1 MAESETS
8 INKDF
13 DIKLFSTVFKRWWYV
28 VVFALTA
35 TFIGAFLFLRYTK
48 PVYES
53 NMILQIAAEDQGAD
67 VLDIKGVNK
76 QSNINAEIE
85 LLRSEFTLSNALKSL
100 DLNITYYAEGDFL
113 TEEKY
118 GSYSFLIKPIELK
131 DSSLCNTR
139 INLEL
144 LEDERIKLYYVF
156 KGKEYSFITNPGEKI
171 ETPHFE
177 VILVVEAWSSFKA
190 DIDKNNLYFK
200 FNNLDDLTRS
210 YIRNLTVSAIDQNA
224 RTIEIAFR
232 SNNARLSMDIVQA
245 VGQTFFKHHEKI
257 KKQSADN
264 ILEFINIQLDSLS
277 RELTRSKDSIM
288 FYKRSQSLA
297 DPDNKSASLS
307 QRMEKI
313 QDDLISYK
321 EEKFILQEIKKK
333 IADSPD
339 QMEVYKMIPVIIGR
353 SFEGALL
360 DRVNQLHDLIED
372 KENLLLNLTPDNQ
385 SIKIIENRIDIT
397 VDEISRTINF
407 LLERVEQRVKRIE
420 SFRRQLENEYFNL
433 PEQKMELSRL
443 SNMQQLNEKY
453 FNLFTEKQVQY
464 SISNAGYTSQ
474 NKILKKPAVN
484 NSAVSPKRNMIYG
497 ASIFLGLVIGFGF
510 IFIKYLLFNEINN
523 LDDFEK
529 IVPENVSLLG
539 SIPFYRKKMTHSKL
553 LVSEAPKSMMAESL
567 RSIRTNIS
575 FINKNAKVIAFTSS
589 ISGEG
594 KTFMALN
601 LGGVFALSG
610 KKTIIIDLDLRKPKV
625 NLGLDLDNELGMSN
639 VLSGQI
645 NYKDVIKNTDI
656 KNFHVITSGVN
667 PPNPSELIL
676 SKKFDE
682 VLTQLKED
690 YDIVI
695 IDTPPVGLVSDGFNV
710 LTNADIPIYVFK
722 SNYSKRSFVKNVI
735 NISTKRG
742 IKNLSVVLNGVKV
755 SKSNYGYGYNSYYQD
770 DFTPKRWWQFW
781 KKK

>member
-1 MAESETS
+1 MAGSETS

-13 DIKLFSTVFKRWWYV
+13 DFKLLRTVFKKWWYV
-28 VVFALTA
+28 VVFALMA
-35 TFIGAFLFLRYTK
+35 TFLGAFLFLRYTK

-53 NMILQIAAEDQGAD
+53 NMILQVAAEDQGAD

-76 QSNINAEIE
+76 QTNINAEIE
-85 LLRSEFTLSNALKSL
+85 LLRSEFTLSNALKTL

-118 GSYSFLIKPIELK
+118 GNYSFRIKPIELK
-131 DSSLCNTR
+131 DSALCNAR

-144 LEDERIKLYYVF
+144 LEDESIKLHYVF
-156 KGKEYSFITNPGEKI
+156 DGEEYSFVTKPGERIK
-171 ETPHFE
+171 TPHFE
-177 VILVVEAWSSFKA
+177 AILVVEAWNSFKA

-200 FNNLDDLTRS
+200 FNNLDDLTRA
-210 YIRNLTVSAIDQNA
+210 YIRMLTVSAIDQNA

-232 SNNARLSMDIVQA
+232 SNNARLSMDVVQA

-277 RELTRSKDSIM
+277 RELTKSKDSIM
-288 FYKRSQSLA
+288 FFKRSQSLA

-313 QDDLISYK
+313 QDDLINYK

-353 SFEGALL
+353 SFEGALI

-385 SIKIIENRIDIT
+385 SIKILENRIDIT

-497 ASIFLGLVIGFGF
+497 ASIFLGLVLGFGF

-529 IVPENVSLLG
+529 LVPENVALLG
-539 SIPFYRKKMTHSKL
+539 SIPFYKKKMTHSKL

-645 NYKDVIKNTDI
+645 DYKEVIKNTDI
-656 KNFHVITSGVN
+656 KDFHVITSGVN

-682 VLTQLKED
+682 VLSQLKEE

-695 IDTPPVGLVSDGFNV
+695 IDTPPVGLVSDGYNV

-735 NISTKRG
+735 NISSKRG

-755 SKSNYGYGYNSYYQD
+755 NKSNYGYGYGSYYQD